1 MNWISVKDGLPEIG
15 REVLVWNR
23 FAVAVG
29 GRHWCCARY
38 YPEWGWRSEP
48 YVSPIECL
56 ATSVT
61 HWLDPEPPEGAIAR
75 GTDHD

>member
-1 MNWISVKDGLPEIG
+1 MNWISVKDGLPETG

-23 FAVAVG
+23 AAVAVG

-38 YPEWGWRSEP
+38 YPKWGWQTQGFVPS
-48 YVSPIECL
+48 VECL

-61 HWLDPEPPEGAIAR
+61 HWLNPEPPEKGR
-75 GTDHD
+75 RP